1 MPANKYA
8 LLRYRIIDRCLTNPG
23 KPFPT
28 KEDLRQACEEALY
41 GSDGEHISISTV
53 EKDLWAMRNEADLGY
68 YAPIEY
74 HRDERGYHYTEE
86 GYSIN
91 DVQLN
96 DDDLDAIRFATN
108 TLIQFRDLPIFQQF
122 DQALGK
128 IADRLTVSPNLDND
142 GVDEHIQFESTP
154 HAAGSEHLA
163 PLLHA
168 IRSRHVVQLTY
179 TKFKDTSAQPSLYD
193 LHPYLL
199 KEYRNRWYLVG
210 WDPSKEHI
218 RTFGCDRISEMTLR
232 EDTRFQVHDSFE
244 ANHYFEHALGIT
256 VLGQGQPELVEFE
269 CDPLLAKYL
278 KSQPLHHSQHVTTR
292 DDRMVVSLNVMPT
305 FELLQ
310 WLQAHASELTVLTP
324 QHIQDSV
331 IHKLE
336 TALER
341 QKQG

>member
-91 DVQLN
+91 DIQLN
-96 DDDLDAIRFATN
+96 EDDLDAIRFATN

-128 IADRLTVSPNLDND
+128 IADRLTVSPNLDNE
-142 GVDEHIQFESTP
+142 GMDEYIQFESTP

-163 PLLHA
+163 PLLNA
-168 IRSRHVVQLTY
+168 IRNRQGIRLAY
-179 TKFKDTSAQPSLYD
+179 TKFNDSSDQSSSYEV
-193 LHPYLL
+193 HPYLL
-199 KEYRNRWYLVG
+199 KEYRNRWYLLG
-210 WDPSKEHI
+210 WDPEKNQV
-218 RTFGCDRISEMTLR
+218 RTFGCDRISSVELQ
-232 EDTRFQVHDSFE
+232 DSVRFQVEPSFE
-244 ANHYFEHALGIT
+244 PNHYFKHALGIT
-256 VLGQGQPELVEFE
+256 VLGQGQPEHVEFE
-269 CDPLLAKYL
+269 CDALLAKYL
-278 KSQPLHHSQHVTTR
+278 LSQPLHHSQRVSTVG
-292 DDRMVVSLNVMPT
+292 DRNTVSLRVMPT

-310 WLQAHASELTVLTP
+310 WLQAHASELTVLSP
-324 QHIQDSV
+324 KHIQDSV
-331 IHKLE
+331 IQTLE
-336 TALER
+336 SALAR
-341 QKQG
+341 QKTH